1 MTNLQ
6 GDMKSGPM
14 LLQLSQTLNVFL
26 QMFKILRFLK
36 KIFIQRQSVRICKI
50 VDFAKNG
57 QKMTNLQA
65 NIKSGATLMQL
76 SKILTLFSIKIFKN
90 VALFENKIS

>member
-1 MTNLQ
+1 
-6 GDMKSGPM
+6 
-14 LLQLSQTLNVFL
+14 
-26 QMFKILRFLK
+26 
-36 KIFIQRQSVRICKI
+36 

-76 SKILTLFSIKIFKN
+76 SKILTFFSIKIFQN